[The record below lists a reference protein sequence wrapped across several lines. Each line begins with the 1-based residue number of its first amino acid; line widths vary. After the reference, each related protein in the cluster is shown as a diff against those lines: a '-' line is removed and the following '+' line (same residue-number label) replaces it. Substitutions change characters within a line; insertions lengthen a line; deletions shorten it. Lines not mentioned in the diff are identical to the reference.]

1 LFTIFNHV
9 LFQPTEEPL
18 YAVNIIF
25 SWYYIIII
33 IIIIIIMKLFFL
45 FWNYKGTVKVW
56 YWYSPYCIFIHIQYI
71 IQGERGIIGSRFLIL
86 FLASVVRSIIINF
99 SQYTVPSHSTYCSS
113 TWIYFYLSLLKGS
126 RQESQ
131 RLIIDKI
138 IRAGSGGRQ
147 RIKFL
152 KSHGYENYSSSTE

>member
-1 LFTIFNHV
+1 MHLLSVVQWTLFLV
-9 LFQPTEEPL
+9 D
-18 YAVNIIF
+18 IILLLLF
-25 SWYYIIII
+25 SWNCFFSFGIIKGQLKFGIGIAHTVYLYI
-33 IIIIIIMKLFFL
+33 
-45 FWNYKGTVKVW
+45 
-56 YWYSPYCIFIHIQYI
+56 YI